1 MIILVDGYN
10 VLKLVYGAL
19 HVGQSI
25 RDKFLKQLAA
35 YGKRK
40 GHTLVLVFDGGPYAM
55 STEERHGQAIVVYA
69 GYRETADDYIKRYI
83 DNHPNRELLLVTNDR
98 ELSRHAI
105 AADVPTI
112 DVWPFYER
120 VLHRE
125 QEREPSRHGVHKT
138 SAHKLHPD
146 ESNPELDAML
156 EQADI
161 LEKVEH
167 EPSITRKNGRH
178 TQSKQERALEALLK
192 KL

>member
-10 VLKLVYGAL
+10 VLKLVHGAL
-19 HVGQSI
+19 RVGQST
-25 RDKFLKQLAA
+25 RDMFLKQLAA

-40 GHTLVLVFDGGPYAM
+40 GHTIVLVFDGGPYAM
-55 STEERHGQAIVVYA
+55 STEERHGQATVVYA

-83 DNHPNRELLLVTNDR
+83 DDHRNRELLLVTNDR
-98 ELSRHAI
+98 ELARHALQ
-105 AADVPTI
+105 ADVPTI

-120 VLHRE
+120 VLHK
-125 QEREPSRHGVHKT
+125 EREPSRHGVHKT
-138 SAHKLHPD
+138 IAHKLHPE

-161 LEKVEH
+161 LEKVEY
-167 EPSITRKNGRH
+167 EPQVTRKNTGKA
-178 TQSKQERALEALLK
+178 QSKEERSLEELLK